1 MNFVLHISILFP
13 IRCNFC
19 KGSTPN
25 EQSLPITCVQRFSPI
40 QSIKLKSNIKDHTV
54 ITPLSY
60 LANVAMLMNPWI
72 IPCNFRKSSIS
83 NLMKLRRF
91 LKYVVLIRP
100 LIQPKKKMKKKKK
113 KKKKKKR
120 DHGLGHN

>member
-1 MNFVLHISILFP
+1 
-13 IRCNFC
+13 
-19 KGSTPN
+19 
-25 EQSLPITCVQRFSPI
+25 
-40 QSIKLKSNIKDHTV
+40 
-54 ITPLSY
+54 
-60 LANVAMLMNPWI
+60 MNPWI